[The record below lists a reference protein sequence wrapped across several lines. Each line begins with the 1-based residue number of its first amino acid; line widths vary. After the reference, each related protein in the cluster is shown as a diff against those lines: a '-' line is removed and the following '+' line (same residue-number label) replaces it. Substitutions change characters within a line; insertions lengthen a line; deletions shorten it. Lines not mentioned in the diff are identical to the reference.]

1 MTSHLPPGV
10 PVRGPSA
17 RMGPTVST
25 RAAGLYANACQ
36 ASVAPSARN
45 CSVSTL
51 WTVTLTF
58 SSPTYRTGL
67 GPTSLF
73 RCVSGDLVTQRESGS
88 RASPLLRMS
97 GYTPRPQEPKGTC
110 VERCYPW
117 VRMSHLRDNSDR
129 IQKTKLARGLAHR
142 P

>member
-1 MTSHLPPGV
+1 M
-10 PVRGPSA
+10 RGPSA
-17 RMGPTVST
+17 KMGPTVST
-25 RAAGLYANACQ
+25 RAAGLYASACQ

-51 WTVTLTF
+51 WTVTLTC

-97 GYTPRPQEPKGTC
+97 GYTPVHRNGKEP
-110 VERCYPW
+110 VW
-117 VRMSHLRDNSDR
+117 SAVIL
-129 IQKTKLARGLAHR
+129 GLG
-142 P
+142 